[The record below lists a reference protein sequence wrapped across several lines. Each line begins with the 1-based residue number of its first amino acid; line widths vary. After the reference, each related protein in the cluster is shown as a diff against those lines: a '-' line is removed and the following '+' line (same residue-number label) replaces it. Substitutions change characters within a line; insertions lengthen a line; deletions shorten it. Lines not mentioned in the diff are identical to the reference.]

1 MPNWN
6 QVLQEIKTKQSAGN
20 AASKGAFDSVR
31 QKYLK
36 KLYKLT
42 GRNIIAYY
50 SGFLSKPP
58 ILGLEVSDEDKNAF
72 MMAIHNM
79 DRQKGLDLF
88 LHTPGGSIAAAESLV
103 DYLQR
108 MFGND
113 IRAVVP
119 QIAMSAGTMIACSC
133 KSIVMGTHSNLG
145 PIDPQIN
152 GVPAQGVLDEVERAY
167 KEITADPSRMSIWQ
181 FVLGKYTP
189 AYIGQCQQAVDWS
202 RDFVEAQLKRN
213 MFLGDA
219 DADKKSA
226 DIAADLSN
234 YFKNKA
240 HNRHLHI
247 DACKKIGL
255 KIEDLEKDKPLQDLV
270 LTVHHCFMNALS
282 NTNSIKIVQNHLGA
296 AYIKQISASQTSR
309 PT

>member
-6 QVLQEIKTKQSAGN
+6 QVLQEIKKKQDDGAVT
-20 AASKGAFDSVR
+20 AKTAFDTVR
-31 QKYLK
+31 RKYINRLHK
-36 KLYKLT
+36 HT
-42 GRNIIAYY
+42 GRNVIAYY
-50 SGFLSKPP
+50 SGFLSRPQ
-58 ILGLEVSDEDKNAF
+58 ILGIEVNDEDKNAF

-79 DRQKGLDLF
+79 DRSKGLDLL

-113 IRAVVP
+113 VRAVVP

-152 GVPAQGVLDEVERAY
+152 GVPAQGVLDEVEKAY
-167 KEITADPSRMSIWQ
+167 KEITADPAKINIWQ
-181 FVLGKYTP
+181 FILSKYTP
-189 AYIGQCQQAVDWS
+189 AYIGQCQQAVEWS
-202 RDFVEAQLKRN
+202 RDFVKSQLIRN
-213 MFLGDA
+213 MLSGR
-219 DADKKSA
+219 ADKDAK
-226 DIAADLSN
+226 AAEIVKELSN
-234 YFKNKA
+234 YSNHKA

-247 DACKKIGL
+247 DTCKGFGL
-255 KIEDLEKDKPLQDLV
+255 VIEDLEEDETLQDLV

-282 NTNSIKIVQNHLGA
+282 NTNSIKIVQNQLGA
-296 AYIKQISASQTSR
+296 AYIKQVTHGAFSQI
-309 PT
+309 

>member
-6 QVLQEIKTKQSAGN
+6 QVLAEIKKRQDAGSYSTKF
-20 AASKGAFDSVR
+20 AFDVVR
-31 QKYLK
+31 RKYIS
-36 KLYKLT
+36 KLHKHT
-42 GRNIIAYY
+42 GRNVIAYY
-50 SGFLSKPP
+50 SAFLSKPP
-58 ILGLEVSDEDKNAF
+58 ILGLEVNDEDKNAF

-79 DRQKGLDLF
+79 DRSKGLDLF

-113 IRAVVP
+113 IRAIVP

-152 GVPAQGVLDEVERAY
+152 GVPAQGVLDEIERAY
-167 KEITADPSRMSIWQ
+167 KEITADAGRMNIWQ

-202 RDFVEAQLKRN
+202 KDFVRSQLVRN
-213 MFLGDA
+213 MLSA
-219 DADKKSA
+219 DAKKDEKANAIVNS
-226 DIAADLSN
+226 LSN
-234 YFKNKA
+234 YSQNKA

-247 DACKKIGL
+247 DACKKLGL
-255 KIEDLEKDKPLQDLV
+255 AIEELEQDEALQDLV

-282 NTNSIKIVQNHLGA
+282 NTPSIKIVQNQLGA
-296 AYIKQISASQTSR
+296 AYIRQMATGPYSQA
-309 PT
+309 

>member
-6 QVLQEIKTKQSAGN
+6 QVLLEIKKQQDGGTATAKS
-20 AASKGAFDSVR
+20 AFDSVR
-31 QKYLK
+31 RKYITRLHRH
-36 KLYKLT
+36 T

-58 ILGLEVSDEDKNAF
+58 ILGLEVNDEDKNAF

-79 DRQKGLDLF
+79 DRSKGLDLF

-113 IRAVVP
+113 IRAIVP

-133 KSIVMGTHSNLG
+133 RSIVMGTHSNLG

-152 GVPAQGVLDEVERAY
+152 GVPAQGVLDEIEKAY
-167 KEITADPSRMSIWQ
+167 KEITTDPSRMSIWQ

-202 RDFVEAQLKRN
+202 KDFVKAQLIRN
-213 MFLGDA
+213 MLSQDVDATAKA
-219 DADKKSA
+219 DAIVAS
-226 DIAADLSN
+226 LSN
-234 YFKNKA
+234 YAQNKA
-240 HNRHLHI
+240 HNRHLHV
-247 DACKKIGL
+247 DACKNLGL
-255 KIEDLEKDKPLQDLV
+255 VIEDLEQDKVLQDLV
-270 LTVHHCFMNALS
+270 LTVHHCFMNALA
-282 NTNSIKIVQNHLGA
+282 NTNSIKIVQNQLGA
-296 AYIKQISASQTSR
+296 AYIKQIAPGAFS

>member
-6 QVLQEIKTKQSAGN
+6 QVLQEIKRRQDIG
-20 AASKGAFDSVR
+20 AASASAAFDSVR
-31 QKYLK
+31 KKYIK
-36 KLYKLT
+36 KLHRHT

-79 DRQKGLDLF
+79 DRTKGLDLF

-103 DYLQR
+103 DYLHR

-113 IRAVVP
+113 VRAIVP

-145 PIDPQIN
+145 PIDPQIS
-152 GVPAQGVLDEVERAY
+152 GVPAQGVLDEIERAY
-167 KEITADPSRMSIWQ
+167 KEITSDPARMHIWQ

-202 RDFVEAQLKRN
+202 KDFVRSELKKN
-213 MFLGDA
+213 MLSSDSDRDAKA
-219 DADKKSA
+219 DAIVSA
-226 DIAADLSN
+226 LSN
-234 YFKNKA
+234 YSHNKA
-240 HNRHLHI
+240 HNRHLHV
-247 DACKKIGL
+247 DACKAIGL
-255 KIEDLEKDKPLQDLV
+255 VVEDLESDKDLQDLV
-270 LTVHHCFMNALS
+270 LTVHHCFMNALA
-282 NTNSIKIVQNHLGA
+282 NTACIKIVQNQLGA
-296 AYIKQISASQTSR
+296 AYIKQIAQGPLSQI
-309 PT
+309 